1 MKSPIHLY
9 RTCVPIALMLI
20 ACVAICAC
28 TETRFA
34 SPPGNKLENCDAR
47 WKGLWLPK
55 DELDSGSAFYI
66 DDACRFSVLDQPKNG
81 NPMKRTRVTLNYVHA
96 GDKDYLVVADGA
108 LKGLVD
114 VQPVYGIDP
123 APAHAYFFARY
134 TATKDRIDVYT
145 VDSEHVASQVVADK
159 LDGSVSKTH
168 NELHVFVNGD
178 PARMLEILR
187 DDSIFS
193 SKPGIELVRSNLGV
207 GEFERHARRSLSN
220 KKS

>member
-1 MKSPIHLY
+1 MKMPIAAFSK
-9 RTCVPIALMLI
+9 CVPVALMLA
-20 ACVAICAC
+20 ACAAICAC

-34 SPPGNKLENCDAR
+34 SPPGTHLENCDAR

-55 DELDSGSAFYI
+55 AEADSGSAFFI

-81 NPMKRTRVTLNYVHA
+81 NPMKRTGVKLNYVHA
-96 GDKDYLVVADGA
+96 GGKDYLVVADGA

-114 VQPVYGIDP
+114 IRPVYGIDP

-134 TATKDRIDVYT
+134 MATKDRIDVYS
-145 VDSEHVASQVVADK
+145 VDSEHVASQIVAEK
-159 LDGSVSKTH
+159 LDGTVSKTH
-168 NELHVFVNGD
+168 NELHVFVAGD
-178 PARMLEILR
+178 SAHMLEILR

-193 SKPGIELVRSNLGV
+193 SKPNIELERSNMTV
-207 GEFERHARRSLSN
+207 GEFERRARKSLGD